1 MSKGCKDIEN
11 RKSEFMAER
20 NKLSKLEENIDLEIY
35 RWIEKE

>member
-11 RKSEFMAER
+11 RKSEFVTER